1 MPEGRTVPLPSDAE
15 LATLRPDV
23 LAFSTREALFAG
35 TVVVFNLVME
45 ERALPMRL
53 EVLRTEVVDKDRRG
67 YKFVSYVSLEQT
79 NSTDRQ
85 IIQLFIK
92 KGRGEP
98 RLTR

>member
-1 MPEGRTVPLPSDAE
+1 MPLPGDAE

-23 LAFSTREALFAG
+23 LAVSTREALLPG

-45 ERALPMRL
+45 EHALPMRL
-53 EVLRTEVVDKDRRG
+53 EILRTEVVEKDRRG

-85 IIQLFIK
+85 IIHLFIK